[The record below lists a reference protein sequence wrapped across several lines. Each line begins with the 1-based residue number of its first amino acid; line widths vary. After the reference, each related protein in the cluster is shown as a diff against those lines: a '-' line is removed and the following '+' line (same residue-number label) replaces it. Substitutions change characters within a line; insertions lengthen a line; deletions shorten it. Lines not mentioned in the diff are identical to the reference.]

1 MKGKFKKTVAIVAVS
16 AVTAMT
22 AMFTGCSFVDKIKE
36 EIDHHFGS
44 TETETTCEHVDE
56 DENHLCDE
64 CEESVCVIDDGN
76 WDGICDVCDKVS
88 EYATTLANFVENF
101 EKGEYIYE
109 FADIPASETSASQLL
124 GKIIVLEVSGN
135 FCPLLDYGGSDISVD
150 IDTLAIS
157 SQLLKSS
164 FDGILLSKIS
174 DGKVAVYF
182 CKDFYITDLEYGI
195 DGFEP
200 VLFSNTTLSNMMFFS
215 HIEVGENEYAALFD
229 VSLSIN
235 SNN

>member
-22 AMFTGCSFVDKIKE
+22 AMFTGCSFVDKVKE
-36 EIDHHFGS
+36 EIDHHFGDKGGA
-44 TETETTCEHVDE
+44 ETVCEFVDE
-56 DENHLCDE
+56 DGD
-64 CEESVCVIDDGN
+64 
-76 WDGICDVCDKVS
+76 DVCDS
-88 EYATTLANFVENF
+88 CGELGEYATVLANFVENY

-109 FADIPASETSASQLL
+109 FVDLPGAETSASQLF
-124 GKIIVLEVSGN
+124 GKIIVLDESGD
-135 FCPLLDYGGSDISVD
+135 FCLLFDYGGSDICVD

-157 SQLLKSS
+157 SQKLKSS

-182 CKDFYITDLEYGI
+182 YKDFYINDVEYDGI
-195 DGFEP
+195 DDFEP
-200 VLFSNTTLSNMMFFS
+200 VLFSSFTFEGMMRLFD
-215 HIEVGENEYAALFD
+215 IEDGENGYREAIFD
-229 VSLSIN
+229 VSLSTN